1 MMKRFDFA
9 ADVSKQLITISAAI
23 ITVLITFYE
32 KFLSHREFVFFTIV
46 TTLCLL
52 IASIVCGIAALGG
65 IVNLAERQERA
76 GAPFIALGGS
86 SAKVCTMFQQVAFG
100 LALLAFVAAAAFDH
114 YFPTP
119 PTPAA
124 QPAVPSRP

>member
-76 GAPFIALGGS
+76 GAPFYRPGRILSQSVHYVSAGGVWARAS
-86 SAKVCTMFQQVAFG
+86 SIRSSCCV
-100 LALLAFVAAAAFDH
+100 
-114 YFPTP
+114 
-119 PTPAA
+119 
-124 QPAVPSRP
+124 